1 MKPFLFAVWLFCIS
15 IIQVADGQSS
25 VIDRNAF
32 FKDTSLL
39 NATLVVNMSKILNH
53 NNKKGFDMTGTFIT
67 TLPDG
72 TKVNDEILV
81 EKRGHFRSD
90 FCYVPPVKLIFNYR
104 DSAKLYS
111 LKSMKL
117 VSECKVSQDHA
128 QFLFKEYLAYKIYNL
143 LCSKSFQVRL
153 LNIKWEDTVG
163 KKQKT
168 INEYGFLL
176 EDLKD
181 VAARN
186 NCTEW
191 KRSKLNTEQTD
202 RRQMTMVAIF
212 EYMIGNTDWAVTVDH
227 NTRLILSKEDTM
239 SKPYVVPYDFDYS
252 GLVNTYYSIPDEKLE
267 IESVTQRVYR
277 GFPRTMPELQS
288 VLDTFRKQKK
298 NIYDLINNFN
308 YLTLKSK
315 KEMIAFLSDF
325 FEMIESPRQVKSAFI
340 DKARLE

>member
-1 MKPFLFAVWLFCIS
+1 MKPFLFAVWLFCTT
-15 IIQVADGQSS
+15 IIQIANGQSA

-39 NATLVVNMSKILNH
+39 NATLVVNMTKILNH

-72 TKVNDEILV
+72 TKVNDQILV

-90 FCYVPPVKLIFNYR
+90 FCYVPPVKLVFNYR

-117 VSECKVSQDHA
+117 VSECKVSQDHE

-163 KKQKT
+163 KKKT

-191 KRSKLNTEQTD
+191 KRNKLNTEQTD
-202 RRQMTMVAIF
+202 RNQMTMVAIF

-227 NTRLILSKEDTM
+227 NTRLILSKEDTL
-239 SKPYVVPYDFDYS
+239 SKPFVVPYDFDYS

-277 GFPRTMPELQS
+277 GFPRTMPELQT

-308 YLTLKSK
+308 YLTPRSK

-325 FEMIESPRQVKSAFI
+325 FDMIENQKLVKNAFI
-340 DKARLE
+340 DNARRE

>member
-1 MKPFLFAVWLFCIS
+1 MKPFLFAGWLFCIA
-15 IIQVADGQSS
+15 IVQIADGQSLP
-25 VIDRNAF
+25 INRNAF

-143 LCSKSFQVRL
+143 LCTKSFQVRL

-191 KRSKLNTEQTD
+191 KRNKLNTEQTD

-227 NTRLILSKEDTM
+227 NTRLILSKDDTM
-239 SKPYVVPYDFDYS
+239 SKPFVVPYDFDYS

-267 IESVTQRVYR
+267 IE
-277 GFPRTMPELQS
+277 
-288 VLDTFRKQKK
+288 
-298 NIYDLINNFN
+298 
-308 YLTLKSK
+308 
-315 KEMIAFLSDF
+315 
-325 FEMIESPRQVKSAFI
+325 
-340 DKARLE
+340 

>member
-1 MKPFLFAVWLFCIS
+1 MFAVLLSCTIF
-15 IIQVADGQSS
+15 IQIVNGQSG
-25 VIDRNAF
+25 VVNRNAF

-39 NATLVVNMSKILNH
+39 NATLVVNMTKILNH

-90 FCYVPPVKLIFNYR
+90 FCYVPPVKLVFNYK
-104 DSAKLYS
+104 DSAKLFS

-117 VSECKVSQDHA
+117 VSECKVSQDHE
-128 QFLFKEYLAYKIYNL
+128 QFLFKEYLCYKIYNL
-143 LCSKSFQVRL
+143 LSSKSFQVRL

-163 KKQKT
+163 KKKT

-181 VAARN
+181 VATRN

-191 KRSKLNTEQTD
+191 KRNKLNTEQTD

-212 EYMIGNTDWAVTVDH
+212 EYMIGNTDWAVTVEH
-227 NTRLILSKEDTM
+227 NTRLILSKDDTL
-239 SKPYVVPYDFDYS
+239 SKPFVVPYDFDYS
-252 GLVNTYYSIPDEKLE
+252 GLVNTYYSVPDEKLE
-267 IESVTQRVYR
+267 IESVTQRAYR

-298 NIYDLINNFN
+298 NIYDLINNFS
-308 YLTLKSK
+308 YLTPRSK
-315 KEMIAFLSDF
+315 KEMIGYLSEF
-325 FEMIESPRQVKSAFI
+325 FDMIENQKLVKSAFI
-340 DKARLE
+340 DNARLQ